1 MNTKALLWS
10 VLFGFVF
17 VLTGTEARAAAA
29 QEPGRIVAR
38 GVKGKVTA
46 REKTA
51 DPSVNSVTVTNNYSD
66 LHQGMVVTTEVNASV
81 VLIFANGAVVNL
93 GSDSILD
100 IDTFTMEPGAPEL
113 KPDTITDEPNI
124 SKTKINLT
132 KGELVGKVA
141 KLNRAGGSE
150 FTVGTPVGAA
160 GIRGTTFRIVYRPN
174 GTGQAFFSLTTVE
187 GSVEVELANGAAP
200 IVAVG
205 ADQEVVLTSVTVNVD
220 NVTGAVTIVLPAG
233 TSVATQQSTAAVTQ
247 QVLAMVQTIVEATA
261 NVTISTA
268 GPTIVLDTPQNNNNQ
283 QQQPQQTEPG
293 PQATQPQQRTTSG
306 DGR

>member
-10 VLFGFVF
+10 VLLGFVF
-17 VLTGTEARAAAA
+17 VLVGAEARAA
-29 QEPGRIVAR
+29 QEAGRIIAR

-46 REKTA
+46 REKAA
-51 DPSVNSVTVTNNYSD
+51 DASVNPVTVTNNYE
-66 LHQGMVVTTEVNASV
+66 LRQGMVVTTEVNASV

-93 GSDSILD
+93 GTDSVLD

-113 KPDTITDEPNI
+113 KPDTITDEPNV

-141 KLNRAGGSE
+141 KLNKAGGSE

-160 GIRGTTFRIVYRPN
+160 GIRGTTFRIVYRPGN
-174 GTGQAFFSLTTVE
+174 NGQAFFSLTTIE
-187 GSVEVELANGAAP
+187 GNVEVELANGAAP

-205 ADQEVVLTSVTVNVD
+205 ADQEVVLANVTVNVD

-233 TSVATQQSTAAVTQ
+233 TNVATQQATAAVTQ
-247 QVLAMVQTIVEATA
+247 QVLAVVQTIVEATA
-261 NVTISTA
+261 NITISTA
-268 GPTIVLDTPQNNNNQ
+268 GPTVVVDTPSNNPQ
-283 QQQPQQTEPG
+283 QQNDPNPG
-293 PQATQPQQRTTSG
+293 PTQPQQKTTSG
-306 DGR
+306 DGRN